1 MLDVWTNEAD
11 INVKMFDRF
20 SLVHLGVGVWVGSRG
35 FGLIPALLAHTIFE
49 IAENTIKRAHPDPF
63 PWPSPDSPANSV
75 GDTIAF
81 MSGWALSLN
90 DRLKA
95 DPWVG
100 QTNPLRLLW

>member
-1 MLDVWTNEAD
+1 MTNEAD

-20 SLVHLGVGVWVGSRG
+20 SLVHLGVGVWLGSRG
-35 FGLIPALLAHTIFE
+35 FGLIPVLVGHTIFE
-49 IAENTIKRAHPDPF
+49 LLENGIKWKHPDSF

-75 GDTIAF
+75 GDTISCLA
-81 MSGWALSLN
+81 GWSLSLN

-100 QTNPLRLLW
+100 QTNPMRLLW